1 MCPGRIA
8 WSPAGPALL
17 DSGAMQKTVVRT
29 TCPRDCPDACG
40 ILATVSD
47 GRVTE
52 LRGDPAH
59 PVTRGFL
66 CFRTSRYLELQD
78 SPARLTAP
86 LLRRGGD
93 LVPVTMPE
101 ALDHVAAQ
109 LLRIRAES
117 GPAAIFHYRSGGNL
131 GLLKG
136 IADRF
141 FEQFGPC
148 TSKVGDIC
156 NGAGEAAQVEDFGV
170 SDSNDLFDL
179 RRSRHIL
186 LWGKNPF
193 VSNVHLVPLLKEVR
207 AMGTRVVLIDP
218 VRHKGTSLA
227 DRYLQ
232 PAPGGDLELA
242 LGVARRLFET
252 GRVDP
257 GAASRCDGLAGFR
270 QLCFAHAVE
279 DWAAL
284 ADVTLADLD
293 AVADALADGPT
304 AILVGW
310 GMQRRRHGGAIVRAL
325 DALAAISGNLFRPGG
340 GCSFYFRRRGAF
352 DTTALASGRMAR
364 AVREP
369 LFGADVLAARDPAIR
384 AIWVTAGNPVAMLP
398 DSEKVAAA
406 FARTEFVVVVD
417 HFLTDTAR
425 RAHVVLP
432 CPTLL
437 EDDDLAGAYGHHWL
451 GEVRP
456 VVPPLPGVLH
466 EVDLFA
472 ALAERVGIGHAMAG
486 TREDWKRRLLAPVA
500 AQGVTLEA
508 LRAGAVRNPRA
519 REQLFADGKVAT
531 ANGRVQLMTALP
543 ERFRPTGAFPL
554 WLFSCSTEKA
564 QASQWAGVG
573 LGAHTWV
580 RVHPEAAPGRLEG
593 ELVTVES
600 PRGAIAARL
609 ELDAGQRRDVAIMP
623 KGGHLDRGHSANALI
638 EATATDVGLGAAYL
652 DCGVRLR

>member
-1 MCPGRIA
+1 MVDHVA
-8 WSPAGPALL
+8 
-17 DSGAMQKTVVRT
+17 RT

-66 CFRTSRYLELQD
+66 CFRTSRYLEVQN
-78 SPARLTAP
+78 SPDRLRSP
-86 LLRRGGD
+86 LVRRGGE
-93 LVPVTMPE
+93 LVPVSMDE
-101 ALDHVAAQ
+101 ALDVVATE

-117 GPAAIFHYRSGGNL
+117 GPAAIFHYRSGGSL

-148 TSKVGDIC
+148 TSKIGDIC
-156 NGAGEAAQVEDFGV
+156 NGAGEAAQVADFGC

-179 RRSRHIL
+179 RRSRQIL

-193 VSNVHLVPLLKEVR
+193 VSNVHLVPLLKEVK
-207 AMGTRVVLIDP
+207 AAGARVTLIDP
-218 VRHKGTSLA
+218 VRHKGTTLA

-242 LGVARRLFET
+242 LGVARRLFDT

-257 GAASRCDGLAGFR
+257 AAAETCDGLAEFAR
-270 QLCFAHAVE
+270 LCGTHEVE

-284 ADVTLADLD
+284 ADVSVADLD
-293 AVADALADGPT
+293 ALADALADGPT

-310 GMQRRRHGGAIVRAL
+310 GMQRRRHGAAIVRAL
-325 DALAAISGNLFRPGG
+325 DALSAISGNLFRPGG

-352 DTTALASGRMAR
+352 DTGALSSGAKAR

-369 LFGADVLAARDPAIR
+369 MFGADVLAARDPAIR

-398 DSEKVAAA
+398 DSARVVEA
-406 FARTEFVVVVD
+406 FERTEFVVVVD
-417 HFLTDTAR
+417 HVLTDTAR

-437 EDDDLAGAYGHHWL
+437 EDDDVAGAYGHHHL

-456 VVPPLPGVLH
+456 VVPPPPGVLH

-472 ALAERVGIGHAMAG
+472 ALAERVGIGHAMRG
-486 TREDWKRRLLAPVA
+486 SRDDWKRRLLAPVA
-500 AQGVTLEA
+500 AHGVDLETL
-508 LRAGAVRNPRA
+508 RQGAVRNPLA
-519 REQLFADGKVAT
+519 KEQLFEPGRVST
-531 ANGRVQLMTALP
+531 PNGRVQLMTSVP
-543 ERFRPTGAFPL
+543 ERFRLPSAYPL
-554 WLFSCSTEKA
+554 WLFSSSTEKA
-564 QASQWAGVG
+564 QASQWAGKG
-573 LGAHTWV
+573 LGEHTWV
-580 RVHPEAAPGRLEG
+580 RVHPEAAPGRREG
-593 ELVTVES
+593 DLVTVEA
-600 PRGAIAARL
+600 RNGAITARL
-609 ELDAGQRRDVAIMP
+609 EFDAGQRRDVAIMP
-623 KGGHLDRGHSANALI
+623 KGGHFDRGHSANVLI
-638 EATATDVGLGAAYL
+638 EAVPTDMGLGAAYL
-652 DCGVRLR
+652 DCGVRLRG